1 MGLQNVN
8 VAYNPN
14 YVVALAVDKAGTVWA
29 GTWGGGLARYD
40 GTAWRNLTRADG
52 LPGNHV
58 FMLHH
63 DAKGRLWV
71 GTNNGLAR
79 MEGGKFSKVL
89 TTEDGLFANAVFSM
103 ASTPEALWV
112 GSFGGVAQ
120 IRRSD

>member
-1 MGLQNVN
+1 MGLQKVD

-14 YVVALAVDKAGTVWA
+14 YIVSLAVDASGTVWA

-40 GTAWRNLTRADG
+40 GRNWRNFTHADG

-63 DAKGRLWV
+63 DAKGRLWI

-79 MEGGKFSKVL
+79 MENGKFRVM

-103 ASTPEALWV
+103 ASTPDALWV

-120 IRRSD
+120 IRRAD